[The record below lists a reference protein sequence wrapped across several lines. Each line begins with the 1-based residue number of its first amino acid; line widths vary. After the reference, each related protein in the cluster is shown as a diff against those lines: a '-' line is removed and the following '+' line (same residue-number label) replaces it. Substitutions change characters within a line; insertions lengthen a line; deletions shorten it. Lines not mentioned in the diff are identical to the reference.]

1 MKRKGCDMEGSQEGL
16 SFASPPGAIT
26 RTLPLLTPI
35 PEVTPRG
42 KRGPTLGRQGGE
54 STVSPQWDPHGST
67 FLLLLLGAGDEQQR
81 KEVRVRVDSDCCQKQ
96 RAVPLLK

>member
-1 MKRKGCDMEGSQEGL
+1 MERSQEGL

-35 PEVTPRG
+35 PEVTPHG
-42 KRGPTLGRQGGE
+42 KRGPTLGRQGGD
-54 STVSPQWDPHGST
+54 SIVSPQWEPNGST

-96 RAVPLLK
+96 KAIALLK

>member
-1 MKRKGCDMEGSQEGL
+1 MKRTGCDMERSQEGL
-16 SFASPPGAIT
+16 SFASPPGTIT

-54 STVSPQWDPHGST
+54 SIVSPQWDPNGST
-67 FLLLLLGAGDEQQR
+67 FLLLLLGQEMNSRGKRSESGLTQTAAKS
-81 KEVRVRVDSDCCQKQ
+81 KELFHC
-96 RAVPLLK
+96 